1 MSDIGRVTTGG
12 GRSPLPPDPAVSKG
26 RRQRRPTGAPPP
38 LPHPFTI
45 TTTAWLVLAVVV
57 LTAAFVAAQ
66 HGPSLRVEDQA
77 GAWLLRQL
85 AAIRTPWLTDVA
97 TGIKAAGTGWI
108 SVLGGAVIVL
118 TMIFRRWRH
127 LLVFLGS
134 VLFLDITGSIIY
146 EALSRPRPYGVLII
160 GSWAGYAGA
169 SPPVAVLTILL
180 MGAVYCLAV
189 PGRARTWAKAAVT
202 AAVALF
208 ALARLYL
215 GVDHPGDVLLGAAY
229 AVAVAVTA
237 FRFFTPNEVFP
248 VVYRRGRS
256 AHVDVTGR
264 RGDAIRQAVRDQLGV
279 TVTEIK
285 PVGLESSAGS
295 TPLRLRVAEGPEEF
309 LFGKLYT
316 KGHVRA
322 DRWYKLG
329 RTLLYGSLEDEVPF
343 KSVRRLVTYEDYALR
358 LLIDIGVRTASPYG
372 IVEITPERE
381 YLLVTE
387 FFKDAAEIGEAEVDD
402 AVIDQGLLLIRKL
415 WDGGIAHRDLK
426 PGNLMVRSGELLLI
440 DVAFVQVR
448 PSPWRQAVDLG
459 NMMLVLAVRT
469 DPERVYQRALSYF
482 TPDELAEA
490 FAATRGV
497 ASPTQLRAFMKRDP
511 RDLLSEF
518 RALAPQRPPI
528 TLQRWSI
535 QRVALAAGV
544 LAVAFLAVQ
553 VGVET
558 VGPVGNLGA
567 AAPRCGTGHSM
578 ILSAQSVPSAAML
591 PCLAALP
598 SGWST
603 GEADIA
609 SGHTRFWLDSD
620 RAGTHAITV
629 TLTAACDTA
638 GAHEIPS
645 DQPGM
650 RRFEHSVSLVPRFS
664 ELRLYTFPGGCV
676 SYWFSFAPGTS
687 PTLADAAA
695 SALAFQRRS
704 ELVDFVQRTEG
715 LALCGRGAACPG

>member
-1 MSDIGRVTTGG
+1 
-12 GRSPLPPDPAVSKG
+12 
-26 RRQRRPTGAPPP
+26 
-38 LPHPFTI
+38 
-45 TTTAWLVLAVVV
+45 
-57 LTAAFVAAQ
+57 VASQ
-66 HGPSLRVEDQA
+66 HGPWLRAEDRA
-77 GAWLLRQL
+77 STWLLRQL
-85 AAIRTPWLTDVA
+85 AGMRTPWLTGGA
-97 TGIKAAGTGWI
+97 NGIKAVGTGWI
-108 SVLGGAVIVL
+108 TVLGASVIVL
-118 TMIFRRWRH
+118 IVVFRRWRH
-127 LLVFLGS
+127 LLVFMGS
-134 VLFLDITGSIIY
+134 ILFLDIAGTVIY
-146 EALSRPRPYGVLII
+146 HALSRPRPYGVPII
-160 GSWAGYAGA
+160 GSWAGYAGG

-180 MGAVYCLAV
+180 MGVVYCLAV
-189 PGRARTWAKAAVT
+189 PGRARSWTKAAV
-202 AAVALF
+202 AAVVAVF

-215 GVDHPGDVLLGAAY
+215 GVDHPGDVLLGAVL
-229 AVAVAVTA
+229 AVAIAVTA
-237 FRFFTPNEVFP
+237 FRLFTPNEAFP
-248 VVYRRGRS
+248 VAYRRGRT

-264 RGDAIRQAVRDQLGV
+264 RGEAIGRAVRDQLGLD
-279 TVTEIK
+279 VTEIK

-295 TPLRLRVAEGPEEF
+295 TPLRLQVRGGPEQF
-309 LFGKLYT
+309 LFAKLYT

-329 RTLLYGSLEDEVPF
+329 RTILYGSLEDEVPF

-358 LLIDIGVRTASPYG
+358 LLQDIGIRTARPHG

-387 FFKDAAEIGEAEVDD
+387 FFKDAVEIGEAEVDD

-415 WDGGIAHRDLK
+415 WDAGIAHRDVK
-426 PGNLMVRSGELLLI
+426 PGNLMIRSGELLLI
-440 DVAFVQVR
+440 DVAFAQVR

-469 DPERVYQRALSYF
+469 DPQRVYRRALRYF

-511 RDLLSEF
+511 RDLLGEF

-528 TLQRWSI
+528 VLQRWSI

-544 LAVAFLAVQ
+544 LAAAVVAAFIGVQ
-553 VGVET
+553 T
-558 VGPVGNLGA
+558 VTPVGNLGA
-567 AAPRCGTGHSM
+567 SAPNCGTGHSM
-578 ILSAQSVPSAAML
+578 ILSAQAVPSAAML

-603 GEADIA
+603 GGADIA

-620 RAGTHAITV
+620 RAGPHAITV
-629 TLTAACDTA
+629 TLTATCDTS
-638 GAHEIPS
+638 GTHQIPS

-650 RRFEHSVSLVPRFS
+650 RRFEHLISLTPQFAGLRF
-664 ELRLYTFPGGCV
+664 YTFPGGCV
-676 SYWFSFAPGTS
+676 TYRFAFAPGAS
-687 PTLADAAA
+687 PTLGDAAA
-695 SALAFQRRS
+695 SALSFQPRS
-704 ELVDFVQRTEG
+704 MLVDFIQRTEG